1 MKGKSGPMA
10 ERCYAI
16 VRKGRTYIEK
26 GWTKRA
32 GLELSG
38 IDHWKRRGSP
48 REREVT
54 IKSEGSGPLVER
66 SGQANARE
74 KQSVILRNELQY
86 LVICRL
92 CSSWKDYILDND

>member
-1 MKGKSGPMA
+1 MELTIGRGVDHQERGK
-10 ERCYAI
+10 
-16 VRKGRTYIEK
+16 
-26 GWTKRA
+26 W
-32 GLELSG
+32 
-38 IDHWKRRGSP
+38 
-48 REREVT
+48 T